1 MNTLQ
6 TLSHILIA
14 PPLWLALLFA
24 VVFAALS
31 WQAHWLSRSGAL
43 ATAIIGFVVLGFGG
57 GLFLIPLL
65 AFFLS
70 SSLLSRLG
78 RARKALAKA
87 RTAKG
92 SVRDAGQVWA
102 NGGVAFALVLLYA
115 YVVRRWPVYE
125 TRLVLM
131 VYLAALATVNADTW
145 ATEIGA
151 LSRKAPR
158 SLLDWRMVPA
168 GTSGAVSGLGVL
180 AAGLGAILIPLVALP
195 FWHLVRVEFVAV
207 AWAGFLGSLL
217 DSVLGAGVQ
226 AQYHDPAT
234 GELTDR
240 PQTEQGKEK
249 RARGLPWIN
258 NDMVNFLASVGGALC
273 AWVLLRF
280 SGYMFL

>member
-1 MNTLQ
+1 
-6 TLSHILIA
+6 
-14 PPLWLALLFA
+14 
-24 VVFAALS
+24 
-31 WQAHWLSRSGAL
+31 WLSRSGAL
-43 ATAIIGFVVLGFGG
+43 ATAIVGFVILGFGG

-65 AFFLS
+65 TFFLS
-70 SSLLSRLG
+70 SSLLSRVG
-78 RARKALAKA
+78 RARKALARS

-125 TRLVLM
+125 TRLILM
-131 VYLAALATVNADTW
+131 AYLAALATVNADTW

-180 AAGLGAILIPLVALP
+180 ASGLGAIVIPLVALP

-226 AQYHDPAT
+226 AQYRDPAT

-240 PQTEQGKEK
+240 PQAGRGQRE
-249 RARGLPWIN
+249 RGLRWIN

-273 AWVLLRF
+273 AWALLRF